1 MKKTLILSSALAL
14 AAMAPAAM
22 AANADGSAGY
32 IRAEIGQSDVDV
44 DTGVGSASESD
55 TSATFGGGYWF
66 NPNFAVEGHVGT
78 LYNEYLGNDQELDL
92 VSFGAGV
99 AAKKNFGPAHTGFF
113 IGGRVGITRLT
124 AQVREDNFDV
134 IDDEHSTKAY
144 FGVSAG
150 YDFNRNFGV
159 SLNFDRRQADFR
171 GVDVDVDTIA
181 LGGEYRF

>member
-14 AAMAPAAM
+14 AALAPAAM

-32 IRAEIGQSDVDV
+32 IRAEIGESDI
-44 DTGVGSASESD
+44 DTGLSSESD

-78 LYNEYLGNDQELDL
+78 LYNEYLGNDQDLDL

-113 IGGRVGITRLT
+113 IGGRVGVARLT
-124 AQVREDNFDV
+124 AQVREDDFDV
-134 IDDEHSTKAY
+134 IDDEHSTKPY

-159 SLNFDRRQADFR
+159 SLNFDRRQADFG
-171 GVDVDVDTIA
+171 GVDIDVDTIA